1 MNYLLQFRV
10 LRMKQITGSKLF
22 TFGNSAYG
30 KEKLLGKPDI
40 QKREVLILILA
51 LKRYL
56 HCFKETV
63 SA

>member
-1 MNYLLQFRV
+1 
-10 LRMKQITGSKLF
+10 MKQITGSKLF